1 MGHKGGRACT
11 VHGPANHDKDWMDPT
26 RRSDH
31 APPPGRTRPPPPPP
45 PSSAFYTPGARHLPV
60 ALPGPKFVYCC
71 CAVNGGQRMG
81 AVKKMQGFLSC
92 LHNGDDGMHAQKDK
106 AGAL

>member
-26 RRSDH
+26 
-31 APPPGRTRPPPPPP
+31 
-45 PSSAFYTPGARHLPV
+45 RHLPV

>member
-1 MGHKGGRACT
+1 MPRCTDQLITTRTGWTRPAGRTMYPYRA
-11 VHGPANHDKDWMDPT
+11 GPD
-26 RRSDH
+26 
-31 APPPGRTRPPPPPP
+31 PPPTHTHTH

-81 AVKKMQGFLSC
+81 AVKKMQCFLSR

>member
-1 MGHKGGRACT
+1 
-11 VHGPANHDKDWMDPT
+11 
-26 RRSDH
+26 
-31 APPPGRTRPPPPPP
+31 
-45 PSSAFYTPGARHLPV
+45 
-60 ALPGPKFVYCC
+60 
-71 CAVNGGQRMG
+71 MG